1 MEKKKTVMK
10 AVMRTRRA
18 WDNHMK
24 EIASLVG
31 ISDSYRHV
39 IMLLSRK
46 PGASQR
52 VIAEFAQ
59 VTTSAVNQTVKSMIL
74 EGYVCKKTDD
84 CDKRQSKLFLTEK
97 GKETA
102 EYINERSRLAVK
114 AVSLGVMNEEQ
125 RAVVYS
131 ALDIISRN
139 LQKVVEEGLPVE
151 DEE

>member
-102 EYINERSRLAVK
+102 EMLREQLEHSDSVIT
-114 AVSLGVMNEEQ
+114 SLITPEKEAEMIELLEKITVCIQ
-125 RAVVYS
+125 RDLS
-131 ALDIISRN
+131 C
-139 LQKVVEEGLPVE
+139 
-151 DEE
+151 